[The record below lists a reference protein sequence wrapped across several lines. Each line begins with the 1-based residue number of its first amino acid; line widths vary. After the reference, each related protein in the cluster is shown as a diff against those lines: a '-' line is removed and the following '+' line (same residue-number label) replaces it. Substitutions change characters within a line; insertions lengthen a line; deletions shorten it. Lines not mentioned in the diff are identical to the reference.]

1 MIENNNDYEFTLNPT
16 NSLIYGAFDILK
28 SDAPEDNATNVLS
41 LSAMNM
47 EESYMGSIVNFISSV
62 SNSLTESKINL
73 YRSLKEHS
81 NNSTYV
87 LESFSDYYVQVEAI
101 TSKVI
106 KFLNTKTE
114 DFISTMNNYMEETKS
129 ITEHK
134 KALTEEIK
142 YYTDDS
148 SEGYNYTIDET
159 IPNIEA
165 LDSFNA
171 SLFDD
176 LYKPVVNNLSIES
189 IKETIAAIDIEQ
201 DLESFRARVLNYNNP
216 INIREFEDKLYRV
229 FRDESSNMIELDYD
243 AKDIRAIAEEWF
255 KKYEVKSALSKDCNN
270 IEKALD
276 SVLKKIEVLTKNN
289 NNMSVSAFT
298 HLMPGDIKVEKIDGK
313 DVDTSGMMMS
323 PEMMVNINIYT
334 KAKIDLMQKYTDII
348 CLVMAAKM
356 DAIKGKIQQDRRVL
370 LSAIDILD
378 NPEGYYDARKTP
390 KASSVD
396 ETYLSEAKYS
406 KGFYKAAVKARNG
419 KPLTPKDV
427 AEIVKA
433 GFTPE
438 NIKDAI
444 KGGKN
449 LVKNKKNKKAVSEG
463 FFSNRKARKL
473 ERERK
478 SKELDEYMKRTEEYF
493 RKIGQEIRPI
503 INKELNK
510 IPYFKGTVF
519 NTNDNYV
526 YYLANP
532 VFLRCTCA
540 YPDILYSNSVD
551 DKEKDKIQREMHKAF
566 DVAFKNLNKNTA
578 IKKYIKDLT
587 FRFID
592 DGIEIEA
599 HFNNETI
606 NKSEEIGAPVSEG
619 FFNKKDNGLDPSMI
633 YSILPGVLDIIDDE
647 LQKSNIFARTV
658 STPKDI
664 IKSVITTNPV
674 FKTKYVYIPFVYG
687 KLIDWGDSEFSNDTQ
702 KENTKLIHK
711 QIVTRSKNINNKIKK
726 YGDLKVDL
734 EIDGNEVFVHL
745 YINRDLLD

>member
-47 EESYMGSIVNFISSV
+47 EESYMGSIVDFISSV

-106 KFLNTKTE
+106 KFLNAKTE

-176 LYKPVVNNLSIES
+176 LYKPMVNNLSIES

-201 DLESFRARVLNYNNP
+201 DLESFRARVLNYNDP

-229 FRDESSNMIELDYD
+229 FRDESSNMIELDYE

-255 KKYEVKSALSKDCNN
+255 KKYELKSALSKDCNN

-276 SVLKKIEVLTKNN
+276 GVLKKIEVLTKNN

-356 DAIKGKIQQDRRVL
+356 DAMRGKIQQDRRAL
-370 LSAIDILD
+370 LSAIDVLD

-396 ETYLSEAKYS
+396 EAYLSEAKYS

-463 FFSNRKARKL
+463 FF
-473 ERERK
+473 
-478 SKELDEYMKRTEEYF
+478 
-493 RKIGQEIRPI
+493 
-503 INKELNK
+503 
-510 IPYFKGTVF
+510 
-519 NTNDNYV
+519 
-526 YYLANP
+526 
-532 VFLRCTCA
+532 
-540 YPDILYSNSVD
+540 
-551 DKEKDKIQREMHKAF
+551 
-566 DVAFKNLNKNTA
+566 
-578 IKKYIKDLT
+578 
-587 FRFID
+587 
-592 DGIEIEA
+592 
-599 HFNNETI
+599 
-606 NKSEEIGAPVSEG
+606 
-619 FFNKKDNGLDPSMI
+619 NKKDNGLDPSMV

-647 LQKSNIFARTV
+647 LQKSNIFTRTV

-687 KLIDWGDSEFSNDTQ
+687 ELIDWGDSEFSSNTQ